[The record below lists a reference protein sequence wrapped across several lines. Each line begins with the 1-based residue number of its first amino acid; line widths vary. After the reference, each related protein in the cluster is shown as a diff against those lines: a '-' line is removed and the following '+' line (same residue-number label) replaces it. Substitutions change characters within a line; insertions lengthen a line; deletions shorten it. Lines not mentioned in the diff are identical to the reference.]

1 MENRIFVSKEI
12 LDFLTGIHSSRDNA
26 KQRQEEIFD
35 RAFKN
40 AYTDMSTHTVVYKGK
55 KDENSLS
62 PYKKYINDNN
72 KRCTENKK
80 SIRNAIKN
88 YLLDEK
94 NSVFSI
100 DLSRLKRI
108 SCKDEFDDW
117 HENACETFVKI
128 DCEVS
133 ELKLKSGK
141 NEPYYKEN
149 LADFFEKNG
158 TNDHIFS
165 IGQAQKLIN
174 MMVKYL
180 YIYYQCEC
188 LNTLEHLKDYAHV
201 PIDRFVLNAA
211 FGQGDYNGT
220 PWSQIKTY
228 EHYLSCKKEI
238 DEHARNKGYVNGF
251 QWELSEWPFSQEFSR
266 FGAGTRRWIC

>member
-1 MENRIFVSKEI
+1 MRVENMENRIFVSKEI
-12 LDFLTGIHSSRDNA
+12 LDFLTGIHDNRDNE
-26 KQRQEEIFD
+26 KQRQEAIFD
-35 RAFKN
+35 RAFEM
-40 AYTDMSTHTVVYKGK
+40 AYKDMSTHTVVYTGK
-55 KDENSLS
+55 KDQSS
-62 PYKKYINDNN
+62 PYRKYVNDNN

-80 SIRNAIKN
+80 AIRNAIKN

-117 HENACETFVKI
+117 HENACKTFVKI
-128 DCEVS
+128 DCEVL

-141 NEPYYKEN
+141 NEPCYKEN
-149 LADFFEKNG
+149 LAVFFEKNG

-180 YIYYQCEC
+180 YIYYQCEG

-201 PIDRFVLNAA
+201 PIDRFVLNAV
-211 FGQGDYNGT
+211 FGQGDYNET

-228 EHYLSCKKEI
+228 EHYLTCKKEI

-251 QWELSEWPFSQEFSR
+251 QWELSEWPFSQ
-266 FGAGTRRWIC
+266 G